1 MAMLGLGHLVRLTQF
16 NARLLEAYTKSHD
29 PTSSMRSIN
38 LPELIAADQ
47 QIWDEVFRLARL
59 PEWDVDKALY
69 EVLETSSIADR
80 VLAPR
85 PTISRADTEWIAQR
99 VQKGSGKGTGEPA
112 NKKRKVAENQQ
123 KGEVKAS
130 GKGKEK

>member
-1 MAMLGLGHLVRLTQF
+1 MAMLGLGRWVRLKQL
-16 NARLLEAYTKSHD
+16 NARLLEAYTESHD
-29 PTSSMRSIN
+29 PTPSMRSIN
-38 LPELIAADQ
+38 FPELIAADQ

-59 PEWDVDKALY
+59 PEWDVDKAFY
-69 EVLETSSIADR
+69 QVLETSSIADR

-112 NKKRKVAENQQ
+112 NKNR
-123 KGEVKAS
+123 
-130 GKGKEK
+130 

>member
-1 MAMLGLGHLVRLTQF
+1 MLTTRANAMAMLGLGHLVRLKQL

-99 VQKGSGKGTGEPA
+99 VQKRVRQRDRRASE
-112 NKKRKVAENQQ
+112 Q
-123 KGEVKAS
+123 KSARLPETRRR
-130 GKGKEK
+130 EK